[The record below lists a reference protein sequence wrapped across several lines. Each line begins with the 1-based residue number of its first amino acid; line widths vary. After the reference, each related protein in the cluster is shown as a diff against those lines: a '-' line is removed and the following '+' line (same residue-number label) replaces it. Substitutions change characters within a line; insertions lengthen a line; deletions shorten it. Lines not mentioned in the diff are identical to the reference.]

1 MKCSETGLA
10 GCDNEATRKA
20 TFTNK
25 DTGEKETAFY
35 CEIDYKE
42 AFDLRSLGMKVHME
56 KIK

>member
-20 TFTNK
+20 TFTDK
-25 DTGEKETAFY
+25 ETGEKEVAYY
-35 CEIDYKE
+35 CEVDYKE
-42 AFDLRSLGMKVHME
+42 AFDLRYLGNRVYVE